1 LVAFACFDSSR
12 IPSGA
17 LRAIGAGARVS
28 ADGGRGRHRRPTVR
42 FVRTLADPGRRSPAF
57 NKGGSYKATF
67 ARPGV
72 YRYLC
77 TFHPATMTGTIT
89 VKP

>member
-1 LVAFACFDSSR
+1 VKFS
-12 IPSGA
+12 
-17 LRAIGAGARVS
+17 
-28 ADGGRGRHRRPTVR
+28 
-42 FVRTLADPGRRSPAF
+42 SPAF